1 MQKTKKFQRYD
12 FGKIPKIME
21 MPHLL
26 DIQRESFQ
34 WFIDEG
40 LLEALKDISPI
51 EDFTGNMS
59 LEFVNYNF
67 DEDIATPDD
76 CKMQDMSYTAP
87 LKVLA
92 RFVNK
97 ETGEIKEQEVFM
109 GDIPMMSDKGTFI
122 INGTERVVVSQ
133 LVRSPGVYFDTDID
147 KKTERDIYMCKV
159 IPTRGS
165 WIEIETDKKNIAYVR
180 IDRRRKFLLTIF
192 LKAIGFGNND
202 ELLELFGPFDKENCI
217 KNTIEKDVTETE
229 EEALIEIYKKLR
241 PGEPPTVESAT
252 NLIGSLFFN
261 SKRYDFGKVGRYKI
275 DQKLTDEV
283 DEKVTEKL
291 TALDKKLEIDPK
303 EKYILNSKDIFL
315 IVKYMIQLMSG
326 LGEVDDIDH
335 FGNRRIRNIG
345 ELVQNQ
351 VRIGL
356 SRMERVV
363 KERMTTQDLDMI
375 TPKSLINIRPL
386 VASLKEF
393 FGSGQL
399 SQFLDQTNPLA
410 EITHKRRL
418 SALGPGSF
426 QGESWL

>member
-1 MQKTKKFQRYD
+1 MQKTNKFQRYD
-12 FGKIPKIME
+12 FGRIPKIME

-34 WFIDEG
+34 WFLDEG
-40 LLEALKDISPI
+40 LIEALKDISPI

-59 LEFVNYNF
+59 LEFINYNF
-67 DEDIATPDD
+67 DETNASADG

-87 LKVLA
+87 LRVLT
-92 RFVNK
+92 RFINK

-133 LVRSPGVYFDTDID
+133 LVRSPGVYFDSDID
-147 KKTERDIYMCKV
+147 KKSERDIYMCKV

-192 LKAIGFGNND
+192 LKAIGFGNNE
-202 ELLELFGPFDKENCI
+202 ELLELFGPFDRENCI
-217 KNTIEKDVTETE
+217 KNTSEKDVTETQ
-229 EEALIEIYKKLR
+229 EEALVEIYKKLR
-241 PGEPPTVESAT
+241 PGEPPTVESAK
-252 NLIGSLFFN
+252 NLINSLFFN
-261 SKRYDFGKVGRYKI
+261 SKRYDFGKVGRYKV
-275 DQKLTDEV
+275 DQKLMEEV
-283 DEKVTEKL
+283 DEKITEKL
-291 TALDKKLEIDPK
+291 MALDNKLEIDPN

-315 IVKYMIQLMSG
+315 IVKYIIQLMSG

-393 FGSGQL
+393 FGSG
-399 SQFLDQTNPLA
+399 
-410 EITHKRRL
+410 
-418 SALGPGSF
+418 
-426 QGESWL
+426 